1 MYMQYFFLW
10 GQVHPLI
17 LEIIIIIIIYS
28 VDKDANWLLW
38 FETQFT
44 SIAGSDRQIDFNG
57 FKTALKLSEAS
68 VHVFNCNR

>member
-1 MYMQYFFLW
+1 MYKCMFLFLW
-10 GQVHPLI
+10 GQAHPLI
-17 LEIIIIIIIYS
+17 LKIIIYYYFS

-44 SIAGSDRQIDFNG
+44 SIAGNDREIDFNE

-68 VHVFNCNR
+68 VYIIV

>member
-17 LEIIIIIIIYS
+17 LEIIIIIIIFS

-44 SIAGSDRQIDFNG
+44 SIAGTDREIDFDE
-57 FKTALKLSEAS
+57 FKTALKLSEVS
-68 VHVFNCNR
+68 VYIIA

>member
-1 MYMQYFFLW
+1 M
-10 GQVHPLI
+10 HPLI
-17 LEIIIIIIIYS
+17 LEIIIIIIIFS

-44 SIAGSDRQIDFNG
+44 SIAGNDREIDFDE

-68 VHVFNCNR
+68 VYIIV

>member
-1 MYMQYFFLW
+1 MGIQA
-10 GQVHPLI
+10 HPLI
-17 LEIIIIIIIYS
+17 LEIIIIIIFS

-68 VHVFNCNR
+68 VHVFYCN

>member
-1 MYMQYFFLW
+1 MQYFFLW

-17 LEIIIIIIIYS
+17 LEIIIIIIIFS

-44 SIAGSDRQIDFNG
+44 SIAGTDREIDFDE
-57 FKTALKLSEAS
+57 FKTALKLSEVS
-68 VHVFNCNR
+68 VYIIA